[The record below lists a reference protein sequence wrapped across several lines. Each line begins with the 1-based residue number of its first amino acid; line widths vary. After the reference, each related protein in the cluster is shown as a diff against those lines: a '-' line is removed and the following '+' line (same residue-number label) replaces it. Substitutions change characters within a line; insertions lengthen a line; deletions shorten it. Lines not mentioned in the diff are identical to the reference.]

1 MKRAY
6 RPLLMLAAVVAFPVV
21 PGRAQETQRPALS
34 AHPYSQL
41 AGRLQTDLRF
51 TTDVAFTGG
60 PNLQVKVY
68 DWLIGPR
75 QELQDF
81 PLEGLATIEVKAGE
95 VEVTVNGVTSV
106 RVEGEHFVV
115 PPGAKVSLRV
125 QPERGRG
132 DNMVSLHGVIV
143 IRK

>member
-6 RPLLMLAAVVAFPVV
+6 RPLLLMVAVVAASVG
-21 PGRAQETQRPALS
+21 PGWAQAQRPAQ
-34 AHPYSQL
+34 AVHPYAQL

-51 TTDVAFTGG
+51 TTDIAFPGG

-75 QELQDF
+75 QEVQDF

-106 RVEGEHFVV
+106 REEGEHFVV
-115 PPGAKVSLRV
+115 PPGAKMSLRV

-132 DNMVSLHGVIV
+132 DNLVSLHGVVV